1 LSTVR
6 APPRLRGGVAV
17 RLTALVLGLFVFA
30 AGIVALLESRLGLSP
45 WDVLHQ
51 GIAKHSPLSFG
62 EANIVVGVAVLAA
75 AWLLGARV
83 GTGTVA
89 NAVLIGVFIDR
100 LTSIGWVSGLA
111 HDRLGVRV
119 GLLVAGIA
127 VIGLGSGFYLG
138 ANLGAGP
145 RDSLMVVG
153 ARRTG
158 IRIGVVRAAIE
169 LSALVAGFVLGGRV
183 GAGTLVFAVLIGPS
197 VELAFWSLLRT
208 GLAERGPGV
217 RPPDVAGVVESGDL
231 HEVAHPRGPQVLP

>member
-1 LSTVR
+1 M
-6 APPRLRGGVAV
+6 
-17 RLTALVLGLFVFA
+17 FA

-62 EANIVVGVAVLAA
+62 EANIVVGVVVLAA

-83 GTGTVA
+83 GIGTVA

-100 LTSIGWVSGLA
+100 LISIGWVSGLS
-111 HDRLGVRV
+111 HDRLGVRI

-127 VIGLGSGFYLG
+127 VIGLGSGFYLS

-183 GAGTLVFAVLIGPS
+183 GAGTLAFAVLIGPS
-197 VELAFWSLLRT
+197 VEVAFWSLLRT
-208 GLAERGPGV
+208 GLAEPGPGV
-217 RPPDVAGVVESGDL
+217 RLPDMAGVVEPGDF
-231 HEVAHPRGPQVLP
+231 HEVARPGGSQPLP